1 MPKYNE
7 LKHFNP
13 ANVAVRFLGANDLK
27 LGTETMTTLDMT
39 KTGMNNTLS

>member
-13 ANVAVRFLGANDLK
+13 ANVSIRFLSANDLK

>member
-13 ANVAVRFLGANDLK
+13 ATVAGRFLGANDLK

>member
-13 ANVAVRFLGANDLK
+13 ANVSQRFLDANDLK
-27 LGTETMTTLDMT
+27 LGTATMTTLAIT
-39 KTGMNNTLS
+39 T